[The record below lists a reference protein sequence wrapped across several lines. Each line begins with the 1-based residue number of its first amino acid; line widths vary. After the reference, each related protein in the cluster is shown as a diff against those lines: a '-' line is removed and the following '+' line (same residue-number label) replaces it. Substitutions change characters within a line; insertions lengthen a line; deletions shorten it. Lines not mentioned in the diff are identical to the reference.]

1 MVLNVT
7 ITKTSNGLMDYIQIM
22 SDDQIS
28 INCVFVAEEIEVE
41 DHRNKERLQQRLI
54 IMREDIEKSVRTTWD
69 SNWHDSRTIEGE
81 IEVTIKRLKEL
92 GVEVVE
98 R

>member
-41 DHRNKERLQQRLI
+41 DHRNKEASIVTRTEI
-54 IMREDIEKSVRTTWD
+54 IGICNTLYNDGDWNDLRIW
-69 SNWHDSRTIEGE
+69 
-81 IEVTIKRLKEL
+81 LKDKFGMEMSD
-92 GVEVVE
+92 E
-98 R
+98 